1 MSERRLQ
8 LGAAGLGRAFQFM
21 LPAFRGHPRVRLA
34 AAADP
39 RPEARAR
46 FSSEFAAPAYDSVE
60 ALCRDGNVE
69 AVYVA
74 TPHQLHAPHAQLA
87 AQNGKHILVE
97 KPMALGLADCAAMVE
112 AASRAGVRLVVG
124 HSHSFDEP
132 IRRARAIIASGEVG
146 ALRMITALNFTDFLY
161 RPRRREELVTALG
174 GGVIFNQAP
183 HQVDI
188 IRLLGGGRV
197 RSVRA
202 AAGSWDRDRP
212 TEGAY
217 SAFLTFEDGAFAS
230 LTYSGFAHFDSDEWC
245 DNIGENG
252 APKSEAYGAARRL
265 LAGLSSDAE
274 RDLKHARNYGGPR
287 AAPAPTA
294 PQERFNPHFGVV
306 VASCE
311 RADLRPTPKGVMIYD
326 DEAARL
332 EPVPPPAPARGA
344 VLDELCDAIFAAR
357 EPVHGGAWG
366 LATMEVCLAM
376 LDSAREGR
384 EITLRHQTGIAGE
397 TPQRRT

>member
-8 LGAAGLGRAFQFM
+8 LGVAGLGRAFQFM

-46 FSSEFAAPAYDSVE
+46 FSGEFAAPAYDSVE
-60 ALCRDGNVE
+60 ALCRDKGLD
-69 AVYVA
+69 AVYIA
-74 TPHQLHAPHAQLA
+74 TPHQFHAQHAQLA

-97 KPMALGLADCAAMVE
+97 KPMALSLANCAAMVE
-112 AASRAGVRLVVG
+112 AASRAGTQLVVG

-132 IRRARAIIASGEVG
+132 IRRTRAIISGGEVG

-161 RPRRREELVTALG
+161 RPRRPEELVTAQG

-188 IRLLGGGRV
+188 VRLLGGGRV

-202 AAGSWDRDRP
+202 AAGAWDKARP

-217 SAFLTFEDGAFAS
+217 SAFLAFEDGASAC

-245 DNIGENG
+245 ENIGEDG
-252 APKSEAYGAARRL
+252 APKSAPYGAARRL
-265 LAGLSSDAE
+265 LAGLSVEAE
-274 RDLKHARNYGGPR
+274 REAKSARNYGGLDAPSAP
-287 AAPAPTA
+287 AAPN
-294 PQERFNPHFGVV
+294 ERFNPHFGVV
-306 VASCE
+306 IASCE
-311 RADLRPTPKGVMIYD
+311 RADLRPTPKGVMIYG

-332 EPVPPPAPARGA
+332 EAVPPPAPPRGA
-344 VLDELCDAIFAAR
+344 VLDELCDAVFAAR

-366 LATMEVCLAM
+366 LATMEACFAI
-376 LDSAREGR
+376 LDSARHGR
-384 EITLRHQTGIAGE
+384 EIMLSHQTGIAGE
-397 TPQRRT
+397 TPPRRA

>member
-1 MSERRLQ
+1 MSERQLRL
-8 LGAAGLGRAFQFM
+8 GVAGLGRAFQFM
-21 LPAFRGHPRVRLA
+21 LPALRGHNRVRLA
-34 AAADP
+34 GAADP

-46 FSSEFAAPAYDSVE
+46 FSAEFAAPAYESVE
-60 ALCRDGNVE
+60 ELCRDDAIE
-69 AVYVA
+69 AIYIA
-74 TPHQLHAPHAQLA
+74 TPHQFHAHHAQLA
-87 AQNGKHILVE
+87 AQAGKHILVE
-97 KPMALGLADCAAMVE
+97 KPMALSLADCAAMVE

-132 IRRARAIIASGEVG
+132 IRRARAIIARGEVG
-146 ALRMITALNFTDFLY
+146 AVRMITALNFTDFLY
-161 RPRRREELVTALG
+161 RPRRPEELATAQG

-188 IRLLGGGRV
+188 VRLLGGGRV

-217 SAFLTFEDGAFAS
+217 SAFLNFADGAFAS

-245 DNIGENG
+245 GNIGENG

-287 AAPAPTA
+287 SAAAPPE
-294 PQERFNPHFGVV
+294 PQDRLHPHFGVV
-306 VASCE
+306 IASCE
-311 RADLRPTPKGVMIYD
+311 RADLRPLPQGVMIYG

-332 EPVPPPAPARGA
+332 DPSPPAVQPRGA

-357 EPVHGGAWG
+357 EPLHGGAWA
-366 LATMEVCLAM
+366 LATMEVCLAI
-376 LDSAREGR
+376 LQSAQASR
-384 EITLRHQTGIAGE
+384 EILLSHQTGIAGE
-397 TPQRRT
+397 TPGA